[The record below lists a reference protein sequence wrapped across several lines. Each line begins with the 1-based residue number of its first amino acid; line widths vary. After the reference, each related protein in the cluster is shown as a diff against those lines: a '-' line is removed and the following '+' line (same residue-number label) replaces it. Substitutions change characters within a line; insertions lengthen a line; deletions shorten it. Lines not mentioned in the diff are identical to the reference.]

1 MRVLFMFLILCAF
14 GCNTRDLVYFSNLE
28 EGDINKEAPI
38 ENFLEPTIQPDDL
51 ISITVNSLS
60 VESNMLFNQGVLGTL
75 GSSVSDGQRATQPIE
90 GYLVDKNGEINFPVL
105 GRVKVGGLTRAAAS
119 DTLQSILG
127 REYVKDPTVNIRFM
141 NFKITLIG
149 EVVRPSTV
157 TIPTEKI
164 NIVEALSLAG
174 DLTVVGKRENVLI
187 IREKDGV
194 RKFIRVDLNDKNLV
208 ASPNYYLQQNDI
220 VYVEADKYKAA
231 QASLSRTNTQFFLT
245 IGLSVATIFLFL
257 NQIRN

>member
-220 VYVEADKYKAA
+220 VYVEADKFKAA
-231 QASLSRTNTQFFLT
+231 QASLARSNTQFFLT
-245 IGLSVATIFLFL
+245 IGLSVLTIVTLL
-257 NQIRN
+257 TRLPN